1 MPTGAENNNN
11 ENSDD
16 YVRGVLIPMHSFG
29 LGVLLIMLSAFGF
42 GLMPIFA
49 TYAYAGGVNVP
60 TLLFLRFSLAA
71 ICLFAYLCWRR
82 TVWRL
87 GRRELL
93 SLLFLGAVLYTLQS
107 TFYFSA
113 VRYIPASLAALIL
126 YLYQVFVAGLAVWLE
141 KEHLSLH
148 TVLPAI
154 LSLTGIAVVLGAPL
168 GDVDG
173 FGVLLAFGAAIVYSV
188 YITLGRRVVAAVS
201 PLMTS
206 AIISAFA
213 ALSFLLFGL
222 VDNSLQ
228 FAFSGLTWAV
238 IAGVVVFSTI
248 LAMATFFAGMERIG
262 ATRASILSTVE
273 PVVTIGCS
281 ALLLG
286 ERLSC
291 LQGFGAILVLAG
303 AVWVVWQ
310 RQQPA

>member
-1 MPTGAENNNN
+1 
-11 ENSDD
+11 
-16 YVRGVLIPMHSFG
+16 MHSFG

-49 TYAYAGGVNVP
+49 SYAYAGGVNVP
-60 TLLFLRFSLAA
+60 TLLFWRFSLAA
-71 ICLFAYLCWRR
+71 VCLFSYLFWRR

-93 SLLFLGAVLYTLQS
+93 ALLFLGAVLYTLQS
-107 TFYFSA
+107 AFYFSA
-113 VRYIPASLAALIL
+113 VRYIPASLAALVL
-126 YLYQVFVAGLAVWLE
+126 YLYPVFVAGLAIWLD
-141 KEHLSLH
+141 KETLSLH
-148 TVLPAI
+148 TVLPAA

-168 GDVDG
+168 DEVDG

-206 AIISAFA
+206 AMISAFA
-213 ALSFLLFGL
+213 ALSFLVFGL
-222 VDNSLQ
+222 ADSSLH
-228 FAFSGLTWAV
+228 FAFSGATWAV

-281 ALLLG
+281 SLLLG
-286 ERLSC
+286 EKLSW
-291 LQGFGAILVLAG
+291 LQGFGALLVLTG

-310 RQQPA
+310 RQRTA